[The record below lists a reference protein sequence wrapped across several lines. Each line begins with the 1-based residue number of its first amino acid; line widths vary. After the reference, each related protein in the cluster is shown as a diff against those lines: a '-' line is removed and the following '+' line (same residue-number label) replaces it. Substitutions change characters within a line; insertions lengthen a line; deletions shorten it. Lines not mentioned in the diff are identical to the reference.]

1 MGHILGGKSV
11 QAITCQVIDAVHR
24 DGNDAGLFFIFLP
37 TKESSMFNLMS
48 SPRFLRAVVWF
59 DASTGVLLGALH
71 LLLTAPL
78 AGWLGLAPGL
88 LQASGVL
95 LLGYAA
101 LATAIA
107 RSEPMPRG
115 WLWVLIV
122 GNFAWALASLALLL
136 GSAAA
141 PTLLGQAYLLVHVVS
156 VALLAEL
163 QWMGV
168 RRLPAWAAA

>member
-1 MGHILGGKSV
+1 
-11 QAITCQVIDAVHR
+11 
-24 DGNDAGLFFIFLP
+24 
-37 TKESSMFNLMS
+37 MFNLMS

-59 DASTGVLLGALH
+59 DASTGVLLGVLH

-78 AGWLGLAPGL
+78 AEWLGLPAGL
-88 LQASGVL
+88 LQVTGAM

-101 LATAIA
+101 LATSIA

-136 GSAAA
+136 GPAAA
-141 PTLLGQAYLLVHVVS
+141 PTLPGQAYLLVHVVS

>member
-1 MGHILGGKSV
+1 
-11 QAITCQVIDAVHR
+11 
-24 DGNDAGLFFIFLP
+24 
-37 TKESSMFNLMS
+37 MFNLMS

-78 AGWLGLAPGL
+78 AEWLGLPAGL
-88 LQASGVL
+88 LQAAGVM

-101 LATAIA
+101 LAIAIA

-115 WLWVLIV
+115 WLWVLIG
-122 GNFAWALASLALLL
+122 GNLAWALASLVLLL
-136 GSAAA
+136 GSTLT

-156 VALLAEL
+156 VAMLAEL
-163 QWMGV
+163 QWWGV
-168 RRLPAWAAA
+168 RRLRVWAAA

>member
-1 MGHILGGKSV
+1 
-11 QAITCQVIDAVHR
+11 
-24 DGNDAGLFFIFLP
+24 
-37 TKESSMFNLMS
+37 MFKLMS

-71 LLLTAPL
+71 LLLTEPL
-78 AGWLGLAPGL
+78 AESLGLSPGL
-88 LQASGVL
+88 LQVTGAM

-101 LATAIA
+101 IAIAVA

-136 GSAAA
+136 GNAVA
-141 PTLLGQAYLLVHVVS
+141 PTFLGQAYLVVHVVS
-156 VALLAEL
+156 VALIAEL

-168 RRLPAWAAA
+168 RRLPTWAAA

>member
-1 MGHILGGKSV
+1 MRRILGANITI
-11 QAITCQVIDAVHR
+11 AITWRVIDAVRPGRNH
-24 DGNDAGLFFIFLP
+24 GAFFQPPRSFL
-37 TKESSMFNLMS
+37 MFNLMS

-59 DASTGVLLGALH
+59 DAFTGVLLGVLH
-71 LLLTAPL
+71 LLLTSL
-78 AGWLGLAPGL
+78 LSDVLGLPAGL
-88 LQASGVL
+88 LQMTGVM

-107 RSEPMPRG
+107 RSQPMPRSG
-115 WLWVLIV
+115 LWVLIV
-122 GNFAWALASLALLL
+122 GNVAWALASLLLL
-136 GSAAA
+136 MGSAVA

-168 RRLPAWAAA
+168 RKGRAWVAA

>member
-1 MGHILGGKSV
+1 
-11 QAITCQVIDAVHR
+11 
-24 DGNDAGLFFIFLP
+24 
-37 TKESSMFNLMS
+37 MFNLMS

-78 AGWLGLAPGL
+78 AEWLGLPAGL
-88 LQASGVL
+88 LQVTGVM

-101 LATAIA
+101 LAIAIA

-115 WLWVLIV
+115 WLWVLIG
-122 GNFAWALASLALLL
+122 GNLAWALASLVLLV
-136 GSAAA
+136 GSTLT

-163 QWMGV
+163 QWWGV
-168 RRLPAWAAA
+168 RRLRVWAAA

>member
-1 MGHILGGKSV
+1 MSK
-11 QAITCQVIDAVHR
+11 
-24 DGNDAGLFFIFLP
+24 
-37 TKESSMFNLMS
+37 LMS
-48 SPRFLRAVVWF
+48 PPRFLRAVVWF

-78 AGWLGLAPGL
+78 AEWLGLPPGL
-88 LQASGVL
+88 LLATGAM

-101 LATAIA
+101 LAVAIA

-115 WLWVLIV
+115 WLWALIV

-136 GSAAA
+136 GSALT

-156 VALLAEL
+156 AALLAEL

-168 RRLPAWAAA
+168 RRLSVWAAA

>member
-1 MGHILGGKSV
+1 
-11 QAITCQVIDAVHR
+11 
-24 DGNDAGLFFIFLP
+24 
-37 TKESSMFNLMS
+37 MFNQMS

-78 AGWLGLAPGL
+78 AEWLGLPAGL
-88 LQASGVL
+88 LQVTGVM

-101 LATAIA
+101 LAIAIA

-115 WLWVLIV
+115 WLWVLIG
-122 GNFAWALASLALLL
+122 GNLAWALASLVLLL
-136 GSAAA
+136 GSTLT

-163 QWMGV
+163 QWWGV
-168 RRLPAWAAA
+168 RRLRVWAAA

>member
-1 MGHILGGKSV
+1 
-11 QAITCQVIDAVHR
+11 
-24 DGNDAGLFFIFLP
+24 
-37 TKESSMFNLMS
+37 MFSLLS

-71 LLLTAPL
+71 LLFTAQLSEWL
-78 AGWLGLAPGL
+78 ALPASL
-88 LQASGVL
+88 LQVSGVL

-101 LATAIA
+101 LAAAIA

-122 GNFAWALASLALLL
+122 GNFAWALGSVALLL
-136 GSAAA
+136 GSALT
-141 PTLLGQAYLLVHVVS
+141 PTLLGQAYLAVHVAS

-163 QWMGV
+163 QWFGV
-168 RRLPAWAAA
+168 RRLRTWAAA

>member
-1 MGHILGGKSV
+1 
-11 QAITCQVIDAVHR
+11 
-24 DGNDAGLFFIFLP
+24 
-37 TKESSMFNLMS
+37 MFKLMS

-78 AGWLGLAPGL
+78 AEWLGLPAGL
-88 LQASGVL
+88 LQVTGAM

-101 LATAIA
+101 LAIAIA
-107 RSEPMPRG
+107 RSASMPSG

-122 GNFAWALASLALLL
+122 GNGGWAVASLALLL
-136 GSAAA
+136 GSTLT

-168 RRLPAWAAA
+168 RRLQSWVAA

>member
-1 MGHILGGKSV
+1 
-11 QAITCQVIDAVHR
+11 
-24 DGNDAGLFFIFLP
+24 
-37 TKESSMFNLMS
+37 MFNLMS

-78 AGWLGLAPGL
+78 AEWLGLPAGL
-88 LQASGVL
+88 LQVTGVM

-101 LATAIA
+101 LAIAIA

-115 WLWVLIV
+115 WLWVLIG
-122 GNFAWALASLALLL
+122 GNLAWALASLVLLL
-136 GSAAA
+136 GSTLT

-163 QWMGV
+163 QWWGV
-168 RRLPAWAAA
+168 RRLRVWAAA

>member
-1 MGHILGGKSV
+1 
-11 QAITCQVIDAVHR
+11 
-24 DGNDAGLFFIFLP
+24 
-37 TKESSMFNLMS
+37 MFNLMS

-59 DASTGVLLGALH
+59 DASTGVLLGVLH

-78 AGWLGLAPGL
+78 AEWLGLPAGL
-88 LQASGVL
+88 LQVTGAM

-101 LATAIA
+101 LATSIA

>member
-1 MGHILGGKSV
+1 
-11 QAITCQVIDAVHR
+11 
-24 DGNDAGLFFIFLP
+24 
-37 TKESSMFNLMS
+37 MFSLLS

-71 LLLTAPL
+71 LLFTAQLSEWL
-78 AGWLGLAPGL
+78 ALPASL
-88 LQASGVL
+88 LQVSGVL

-101 LATAIA
+101 LAAAIA

-122 GNFAWALASLALLL
+122 GNFAWALGSVALLL
-136 GSAAA
+136 GSALT
-141 PTLLGQAYLLVHVVS
+141 PTPLGQAYLAVHVAS

-163 QWMGV
+163 QWFGV
-168 RRLPAWAAA
+168 RRLRTWAAA

>member
-1 MGHILGGKSV
+1 
-11 QAITCQVIDAVHR
+11 
-24 DGNDAGLFFIFLP
+24 
-37 TKESSMFNLMS
+37 MFANLIS

-78 AGWLGLAPGL
+78 AEWLGLPAGL
-88 LQASGVL
+88 LQVTGVM

-101 LATAIA
+101 LAIAIA

-115 WLWVLIV
+115 WLWVLIG
-122 GNFAWALASLALLL
+122 GNLAWAAASLVLLL
-136 GSAAA
+136 GSTLT

-163 QWMGV
+163 QWWGV
-168 RRLPAWAAA
+168 RRLRVWAAA

>member
-1 MGHILGGKSV
+1 
-11 QAITCQVIDAVHR
+11 
-24 DGNDAGLFFIFLP
+24 
-37 TKESSMFNLMS
+37 MFSLIS

-59 DASTGVLLGALH
+59 DASTGVLLGGLH
-71 LLLTAPL
+71 LLLTEPL
-78 AGWLGLAPGL
+78 AQWLGLPAGL
-88 LQASGVL
+88 LQVSGAL

-101 LATAIA
+101 LAGAIA

-122 GNFAWALASLALLL
+122 GNLAWALASLGLLL
-136 GSAAA
+136 GSPLA

-163 QWMGV
+163 QWFGV
-168 RRLPAWAAA
+168 RRLPSWVTA